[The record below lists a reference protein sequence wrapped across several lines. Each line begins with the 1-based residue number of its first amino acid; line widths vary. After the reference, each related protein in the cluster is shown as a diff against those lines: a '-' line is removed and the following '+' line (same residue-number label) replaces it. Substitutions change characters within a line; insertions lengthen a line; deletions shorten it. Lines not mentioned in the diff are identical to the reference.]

1 MIDFLKDINIDSD
14 IINKIV
20 NNNNDSSLFEIV
32 NNQEEC
38 IKIIEYLRK
47 IGITCINELL
57 IYEIDLFK
65 KDLDYIIK
73 KISKFNIPVFV
84 NIVNDE
90 YTAIEN
96 IYNVD

>member
-1 MIDFLKDINIDSD
+1 MKIFRNQHPGIIRKPPDIW
-14 IINKIV
+14 KRHV
-20 NNNNDSSLFEIV
+20 REIPV
-32 NNQEEC
+32 QHAPNQEEC

>member
-1 MIDFLKDINIDSD
+1 MIDFLNDIGITFDT
-14 IINKIV
+14 IKKIEKF
-20 NNNNDSSLFEIV
+20 NNNSSLFEIA
-32 NNQEEC
+32 NNKEEC
-38 IKIIEYLRK
+38 IKIIDYLK
-47 IGITCINELL
+47 ELGITCIDELL

-90 YTAIEN
+90 YIAIEN